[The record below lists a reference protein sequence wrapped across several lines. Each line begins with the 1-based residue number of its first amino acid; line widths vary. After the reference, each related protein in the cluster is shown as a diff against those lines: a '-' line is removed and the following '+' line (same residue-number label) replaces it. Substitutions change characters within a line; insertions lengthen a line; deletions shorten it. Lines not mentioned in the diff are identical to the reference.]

1 MTKRTLAKASTE
13 DLQHLKQT
21 ITVARAKAEA
31 GFIAELEPINEELNR
46 RALLERFTP
55 EELET
60 LRGALT
66 DG

>member
-1 MTKRTLAKASTE
+1 MTKRNLAKASTE

-31 GFIAELEPINEELNR
+31 RFIAELEPINAELNR

-55 EELET
+55 AELET
-60 LRGALT
+60 LRGALS